1 MRHLRLPLVL
11 WLDPSTR
18 RWLKRMALASNSSP
32 TKLLEKLLDQ
42 AQLEVAYKR
51 SKPN

>member
-1 MRHLRLPLVL
+1 MRHPKLPLVL

-18 RWLKRMALASNSSP
+18 RWLNRMALVSNSTP

-42 AQLEVAYKR
+42 AQLEAAYKR
-51 SKPN
+51 SKPD